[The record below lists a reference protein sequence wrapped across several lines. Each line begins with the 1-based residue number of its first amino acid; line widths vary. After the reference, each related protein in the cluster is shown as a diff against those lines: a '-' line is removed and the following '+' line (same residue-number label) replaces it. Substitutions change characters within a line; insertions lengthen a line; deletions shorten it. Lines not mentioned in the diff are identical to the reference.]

1 VVISLACV
9 SSSKS
14 FEGSERSFLAAK
26 LIYVVA
32 GGNSRVDVKEHPQDT
47 RISHGM
53 SYRPKRVTDM
63 KGNEVMIK

>member
-32 GGNSRVDVKEHPQDT
+32 GGNSRVDVKEHPQENPD
-47 RISHGM
+47 IS
-53 SYRPKRVTDM
+53 RNVIQTKT
-63 KGNEVMIK
+63 GN